1 MAIPFLQHINLNKN
15 ELQNAVIQNLGTAPG
30 SPAEGQLYFDST
42 GGDKKLY
49 FYNGSTWIST
59 SGDISR
65 VNITA
70 GNGLSGT
77 SVDTTTGEHTQT
89 LTVGQGTG
97 ITITSTAVAVT
108 AAQTGITSVINA
120 ALVVG
125 RDADNDID
133 FATDNQII
141 FRVGGADG
149 ITMKASGEIEA
160 TKFDGALEGNA
171 DTATIL
177 ATGRT
182 IGMTGDVNWTSAA
195 FDGSST
201 VTGTSTIQANAVEG
215 SMLNTNVISGQTD
228 LSSGIATADEI
239 LISDGGTLK
248 KTGVDV
254 LATYMQSALT
264 FTTNT
269 NTGADMTNATLL
281 SKLAALESASGSADE
296 TITIGTDPGDTIVI
310 TGNLTVSGTTTTINT
325 ATVEVEDNILQLNT
339 TQASPDT
346 ATAATSGISVYRG
359 NGVTQASLVFDDG
372 DDTWDLTNNL
382 VVAGTIT
389 TTGLISG
396 GSLDIDDVLIDGT
409 TIGCTGDTDLM
420 TLTSGV
426 LTVAGEVDATSL
438 DIGTGGADINGT
450 LEVNAITIG
459 GVTLQVVVED
469 HVGAMLDGTE
479 TGITVGYDATNN
491 NLDFVVAD
499 TTVAGDTGSTGI
511 TPGDTLTIAG
521 GANVATVMSGD
532 TLTIT
537 GTDTNTQLATAAAE
551 IDVSAMAGN
560 NVASFTHSLT
570 SKNLIVQL
578 YDKTSGLIV
587 HADVDHTST
596 DAISITFANT
606 GAELVT
612 AGIGD
617 IRVVVIDAVHGVT
630 DKTVTYS

>member
-1 MAIPFLQHINLNKN
+1 
-15 ELQNAVIQNLGTAPG
+15 
-30 SPAEGQLYFDST
+30 
-42 GGDKKLY
+42 
-49 FYNGSTWIST
+49 
-59 SGDISR
+59 
-65 VNITA
+65 
-70 GNGLSGT
+70 
-77 SVDTTTGEHTQT
+77 
-89 LTVGQGTG
+89 
-97 ITITSTAVAVT
+97 
-108 AAQTGITSVINA
+108 
-120 ALVVG
+120 
-125 RDADNDID
+125 
-133 FATDNQII
+133 
-141 FRVGGADG
+141 
-149 ITMKASGEIEA
+149 
-160 TKFDGALEGNA
+160 
-171 DTATIL
+171 
-177 ATGRT
+177 
-182 IGMTGDVNWTSAA
+182 
-195 FDGSST
+195 
-201 VTGTSTIQANAVEG
+201 
-215 SMLNTNVISGQTD
+215 
-228 LSSGIATADEI
+228 
-239 LISDGGTLK
+239 
-248 KTGVDV
+248 
-254 LATYMQSALT
+254 
-264 FTTNT
+264 
-269 NTGADMTNATLL
+269 
-281 SKLAALESASGSADE
+281 
-296 TITIGTDPGDTIVI
+296 
-310 TGNLTVSGTTTTINT
+310 
-325 ATVEVEDNILQLNT
+325 
-339 TQASPDT
+339 
-346 ATAATSGISVYRG
+346 
-359 NGVTQASLVFDDG
+359 
-372 DDTWDLTNNL
+372 L